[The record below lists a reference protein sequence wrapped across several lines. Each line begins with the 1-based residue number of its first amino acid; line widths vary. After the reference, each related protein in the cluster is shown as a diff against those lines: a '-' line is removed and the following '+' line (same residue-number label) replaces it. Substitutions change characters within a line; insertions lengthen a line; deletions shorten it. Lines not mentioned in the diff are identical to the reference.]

1 MLALSPKQRDKFG
14 KWMRPDSLCEHPE
27 MIYAVSSFSIRQAGH
42 RYVYCHSEVPAAKWS
57 LYAIALSFYM
67 LIMLHLSVASA
78 YCRPLADCPSSVIV
92 FAAVSGHSAA
102 VQCRPRV
109 SQMFSPS
116 GASLWHFKPSTHW
129 QQSWIQHGQ
138 RCWKSTVAEII
149 TDTVDFVASRLC
161 GRYGRLC
168 GRYGRLCGRYGRL
181 CCRCGRLC
189 CQSSVYRT
197 KATRRQR
204 SWPCWI
210 QLSRVASVYRALV
223 VMILTE

>member
-1 MLALSPKQRDKFG
+1 MCSVVCCRDKHGMLALSPKQRDKFG

-116 GASLWHFKPSTHW
+116 GASLWHFKPSTHVVESRLLPKSSPI
-129 QQSWIQHGQ
+129 QSTLLPVDFVAD
-138 RCWKSTVAEII
+138 TVDFVADAVDFVAD
-149 TDTVDFVASRLC
+149 TVDFVADTVDFVAS
-161 GRYGRLC
+161 
-168 GRYGRLCGRYGRL
+168 
-181 CCRCGRLC
+181 
-189 CQSSVYRT
+189 VYRA
-197 KATRRQR
+197 KATQRQR